1 MNRRKIVLAIAF
13 VLGGLL
19 VFRLYQQFGGNAA
32 NAGPK
37 GPGGFG
43 SRAQRVEATVSEFGT
58 IRERVSLVGSLRAK
72 HQVQVTPKVSGRL
85 LEIAVDRGDAVR
97 KGQVIARIEDDEL
110 QQQVHRARAA
120 LEVSRASAA
129 QRQAEL
135 KSVEMEYSR
144 SQSLEREGV
153 ISSEQRE
160 QVQTRVEVSKA
171 QLNLAEAQVAQ
182 AEASLAELEIQLGQT
197 EIKSPLTGVV
207 GERHVDPGALV
218 TSNTP
223 VVLILDL
230 TRLVTV
236 VNVPERDITK
246 IQVGNLAKVVVDAV
260 PGKDLDGRVVRIAP
274 ILDPQTRTAP
284 VEIEVPNPT
293 QNLKAEMFARVDLN
307 LTTERETLLIPR
319 DALVYR
325 GNRSGVFVVESDK
338 VRFQVIETGIAEE
351 DRIEVRAGLS
361 EGTTVVTR
369 GANLLKNGDSVQIL
383 QQEGETDS

>member
-1 MNRRKIVLAIAF
+1 MAIAI

-19 VFRLYQQFGGNAA
+19 IFRLYQQLGENAA
-32 NAGPK
+32 NAGPN
-37 GPGGFG
+37 GPGGAG
-43 SRAQRVEATVSEFGT
+43 PRAQRVEATVSEIGT
-58 IRERVSLVGSLRAK
+58 IRERVSLVGSLQAK
-72 HQVQVTPKVSGRL
+72 HQVQVTPRVSGRL
-85 LEIAVDRGDAVR
+85 LQIMVDRGDSVR
-97 KGQVIARIEDDEL
+97 AGQIIARIEDDEL
-110 QQQVHRARAA
+110 QQQVHRAGAA
-120 LEVSRASAA
+120 LEVSRASAV
-129 QRQAEL
+129 QRRAEL
-135 KSVEMEYSR
+135 KSVEMEYGR

-153 ISSEQRE
+153 ISAEQRE
-160 QVQTRVEVSKA
+160 QVQTRVEVAKA

-246 IQVGNLAKVVVDAV
+246 IHVGNDAKVFVDAM
-260 PGKDLDGRVVRIAP
+260 PGEEISGRVVRIAP
-274 ILDPQTRTAP
+274 ILDRQTRTAP
-284 VEIEVPNPT
+284 VEIEVPNLS
-293 QNLKAEMFARVDLN
+293 QELKAEMFARVDLN

-325 GNRSGVFVVESDK
+325 SNRSGVFVVESDK
-338 VRFQVIETGIAEE
+338 VRFQAIETGIAEE
-351 DRIEVRAGLS
+351 DRIEVRAGLP

-369 GANLLKNGDSVQIL
+369 GANLLKNGDTVQIL
-383 QQEGETDS
+383 HPEGD